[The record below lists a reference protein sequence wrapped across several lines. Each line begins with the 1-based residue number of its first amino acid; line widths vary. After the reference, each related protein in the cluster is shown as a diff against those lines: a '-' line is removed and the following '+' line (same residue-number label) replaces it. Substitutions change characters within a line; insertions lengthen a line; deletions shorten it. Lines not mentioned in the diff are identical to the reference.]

1 MLLHHFGRKM
11 DELKGFLG
19 FENCTCYV
27 HLSSMLV
34 SLSSQLWSEGVRI
47 SSSPEDVV
55 YDPVPG

>member
-1 MLLHHFGRKM
+1 M